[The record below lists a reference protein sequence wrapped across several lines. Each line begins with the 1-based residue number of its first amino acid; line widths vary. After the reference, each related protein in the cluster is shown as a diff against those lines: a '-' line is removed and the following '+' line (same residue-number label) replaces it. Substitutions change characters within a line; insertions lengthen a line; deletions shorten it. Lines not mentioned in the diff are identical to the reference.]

1 MSQIEYRTSYLS
13 YWHHPIRF
21 WPYKWVIHY
30 TNTTPVLK
38 NQTYKKYSCSF
49 ARVCHVYRFVRYH
62 LAAWYNNSSVILF
75 WILQR
80 NSTSGCYCGNKEFQ
94 SSQEIVPAWYRSDS
108 TPTVRTACF
117 ILIFG
122 KAWNINK
129 DATFTWNR
137 SIPKV
142 FWKTKSLWSWNDV
155 FLYGNIFIPF
165 RNFCSFRSRRSLY
178 VQSKLI
184 SSIAY
189 MFVSLLSF
197 FIFWCIFKEWF
208 KNRILSD
215 KVNRIYTLR
224 NYFLNQLKVENL
236 LLLQEN
242 LRS

>member
-1 MSQIEYRTSYLS
+1 MSVTSTVLCVIIWLLDIIILALS
-13 YWHHPIRF
+13 YSEFCKETQHLVVTVEI
-21 WPYKWVIHY
+21 
-30 TNTTPVLK
+30 K
-38 NQTYKKYSCSF
+38 NSRAPRKLFQLDIVSIQPRQSGPF
-49 ARVCHVYRFVRYH
+49 AF
-62 LAAWYNNSSVILF
+62 F
-75 WILQR
+75 
-80 NSTSGCYCGNKEFQ
+80 
-94 SSQEIVPAWYRSDS
+94 
-108 TPTVRTACF
+108 
-117 ILIFG
+117 LIFG
-122 KAWNINK
+122 KTWNINK
-129 DATFTWNR
+129 NATFTRNR